1 VTNITATSALRALLL
16 AAAAVGLALGMTL
29 MSPAAAFVNEDADD
43 GASEEPAD
51 DHADDQADDHAGDD
65 DAPGTG
71 DADEGG
77 FVNGDE
83 EDAPVGG
90 VDAGFGGGADQ
101 GGLGAP
107 HAAAIALLGLAL
119 AGHAANARRT
129 ASDRA

>member
-1 VTNITATSALRALLL
+1 VTNINDNTALRALLL

-43 GASEEPAD
+43 GASEEPAGEP
-51 DHADDQADDHAGDD
+51 ADEPTGED
-65 DAPGTG
+65 DAPGT
-71 DADEGG
+71 DEADGNG

-83 EDAPVGG
+83 EAAPVGG

-107 HAAAIALLGLAL
+107 HAAAISLLGLAL
-119 AGHAANARRT
+119 AGHAANARRL